1 MRTLAQIITIAALVL
16 PRMHAASAPAFHA
29 SPPDLYLDAKVG
41 GAPPAH
47 QSIVVNNTV
56 AYSTLKWRATLS
68 GAGAAY
74 CAVSP
79 SQGTISGPSAV
90 LLTVS
95 VTVPSTGGSYPC
107 TVTFAD
113 NGSSPP
119 ATDSATVNVS
129 YSVYAQNSTLP
140 PPSTTPPIVPQ
151 SLSALATGLGMVSF
165 NWYGSGDPDGYV
177 AGYRIYRDGQQIGVT
192 SLTSYEDSGLATA
205 SYHSYTVTAFD
216 SLGNVSAQAPPIA
229 VTTYAPAPADVPSIY
244 ESLYQGLE
252 SNIATDSA
260 LMSAQWT
267 GTMYPVNYS
276 SVLLSA
282 NENNG
287 ALSSFT
293 DLTQVDNELK
303 GLQALGINAVLVQ
316 TGFPLFDQNFWEFQ
330 GQTSAQAKQTVRNYL
345 SFYKLVAQD
354 IHGRKDVNGQ
364 PMRMIV
370 EASPMLTVDNP
381 GTNLNATGYYQ
392 SLSLE
397 TYEERRSANDVTI
410 AQDLQP
416 DFLTVQAEPDT
427 DARDDYRPELN
438 TPATDVGMVQ
448 TIVNTMNAA
457 SLPGLHSTIK
467 VDSGMGAWQE
477 NWQDYL
483 GTPGAGTGLL
493 GIAGLDDI
501 DSHVFSLL
509 GQGSSG
515 MALELYTS
523 MQMID
528 LAHSAGKTASIGE
541 YWPHKSLIVSDSNLD
556 ALMRDTFSF
565 WAPLD
570 QQFIPIVFDLANHES
585 LQFLSSM
592 NAGQLFSY
600 EPYATLPCLP
610 AYQASSASENVTC
623 DLTIQSAQYAALLTT
638 LELGQSSSTGA
649 AYKVAIDEYW
659 QPH

>member
-1 MRTLAQIITIAALVL
+1 
-16 PRMHAASAPAFHA
+16 
-29 SPPDLYLDAKVG
+29 
-41 GAPPAH
+41 
-47 QSIVVNNTV
+47 
-56 AYSTLKWRATLS
+56 
-68 GAGAAY
+68 
-74 CAVSP
+74 
-79 SQGTISGPSAV
+79 
-90 LLTVS
+90 
-95 VTVPSTGGSYPC
+95 
-107 TVTFAD
+107 
-113 NGSSPP
+113 
-119 ATDSATVNVS
+119 
-129 YSVYAQNSTLP
+129 
-140 PPSTTPPIVPQ
+140 
-151 SLSALATGLGMVSF
+151 
-165 NWYGSGDPDGYV
+165 
-177 AGYRIYRDGQQIGVT
+177 
-192 SLTSYEDSGLATA
+192 
-205 SYHSYTVTAFD
+205 
-216 SLGNVSAQAPPIA
+216 
-229 VTTYAPAPADVPSIY
+229 
-244 ESLYQGLE
+244 
-252 SNIATDSA
+252 
-260 LMSAQWT
+260 
-267 GTMYPVNYS
+267 
-276 SVLLSA
+276 
-282 NENNG
+282 
-287 ALSSFT
+287 
-293 DLTQVDNELK
+293 
-303 GLQALGINAVLVQ
+303 LGINAVLVQ

-345 SFYKLVAQD
+345 SFYTLVAQD

-556 ALMRDTFSF
+556 VLMRDTFSF

-610 AYQASSASENVTC
+610 AYPASSASENVTC